1 MLFLGTMALIHLV
14 IKIFKQ
20 KIIIITIFLCI
31 AFVTYT
37 GNLTKDR
44 TLNLTKITNIEKLV
58 DDAQDLLNFFHGKN
72 IFLTDIERLKEISMF
87 KNHNLELDFKKF
99 LIISIPSF
107 GVFYNDLEN
116 LLKQVRIGWSRG
128 W

>member
-1 MLFLGTMALIHLV
+1 MALIHLV